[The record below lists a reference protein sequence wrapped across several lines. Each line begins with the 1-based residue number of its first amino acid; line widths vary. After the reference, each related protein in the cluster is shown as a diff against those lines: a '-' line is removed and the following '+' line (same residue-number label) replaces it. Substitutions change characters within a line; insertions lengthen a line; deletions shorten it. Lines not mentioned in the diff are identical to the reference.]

1 MEAKRS
7 HYLPSASKRPSK
19 ASDVVPVHIQSPE
32 KQNSQSKC
40 KSPKNMSASV
50 QGQEE
55 MDGSAYAK
63 GQICPLPPFSIPA
76 LNGLVMLTN
85 ASEYDLFYRPIQ
97 MLVTFR
103 NTLTDTPRDNE
114 MTSDLWHSSAQIT
127 TQY

>member
-1 MEAKRS
+1 MAQLMQKDK
-7 HYLPSASKRPSK
+7 SAPC
-19 ASDVVPVHIQSPE
+19 H
-32 KQNSQSKC
+32 
-40 KSPKNMSASV
+40 
-50 QGQEE
+50 
-55 MDGSAYAK
+55 
-63 GQICPLPPFSIPA
+63 LFSIPA